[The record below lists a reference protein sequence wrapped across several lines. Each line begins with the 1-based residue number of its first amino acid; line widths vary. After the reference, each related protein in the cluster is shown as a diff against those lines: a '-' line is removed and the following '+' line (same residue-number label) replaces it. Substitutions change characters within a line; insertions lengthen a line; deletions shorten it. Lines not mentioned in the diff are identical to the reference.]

1 MQEPSGS
8 KSSADDKHAL
18 TDRRTTLALSRTV
31 LATER
36 TYSAW
41 IRTAIGFL
49 AGGLALASL
58 MRDQLYGAHGVMILS
73 ASVLMIVV
81 AIVIAAYATQK
92 YRWRTDE
99 LGSQVLGRWSPW
111 VVLFIGLSLIAVG
124 IVGFV
129 CLSIL

>member
-8 KSSADDKHAL
+8 KSSVDDKHAL
-18 TDRRTTLALSRTV
+18 TDRRTMLALSRTV

-49 AGGLALASL
+49 AGGLGLASL

-81 AIVIAAYATQK
+81 ANRDRCICHTKVPVEN
-92 YRWRTDE
+92 R
-99 LGSQVLGRWSPW
+99 
-111 VVLFIGLSLIAVG
+111 
-124 IVGFV
+124 
-129 CLSIL
+129 